1 MPCYR
6 SAIYI
11 IGADVIFLLFYFF
24 TLLLFY
30 FYNKMRNLL
39 EFLSRHNHWFV
50 FVLLEVLSLTLLFH
64 YNSYQGSV
72 WFTSANAVSGKV
84 YELSSAVT
92 QYFSLT
98 DVNRQLT
105 QRNVYLERE
114 VEMLAEQIRKTQ
126 KDTTAVERMQQS
138 VMRQYSNIPA
148 KVVSS
153 SLDKANNLITIDKG
167 SADGVR
173 KDMGVVCGTG
183 VVGIV
188 YLTSEHYSVVIPVL
202 NAQSNISCSI
212 RGRGYFG
219 YLHWNGGSPEYAYI
233 DDIPRHAHFKLGDYV
248 VTSGYSA
255 VFPPGVRV
263 GKILHVFNSADGLS
277 YRVQLRLS
285 TDFARLRDVC
295 VIDDAV
301 MKERLQIMRAAQDS
315 IMPDGNAK
323 GKN

>member
-1 MPCYR
+1 
-6 SAIYI
+6 
-11 IGADVIFLLFYFF
+11 
-24 TLLLFY
+24 
-30 FYNKMRNLL
+30 MRNLL
-39 EFLSRHNHWFV
+39 EFLSRHNHWFI

-84 YELSSAVT
+84 YEWNSAVT

-138 VMRQYSNIPA
+138 VMRQYSTIPA

-219 YLHWNGGSPEYAYI
+219 YLHWNGGSPEYAYN

-248 VTSGYSA
+248 VTSGYSS
-255 VFPPGVRV
+255 VFPSGVIV
-263 GKILHVFNSADGLS
+263 GRIKHVYNSADGMA
-277 YRVQLRLS
+277 YRLKVTLT
-285 TDFARLRDVC
+285 TDFTRLRDVC
-295 VIDDAV
+295 VINDTE
-301 MKERLQIMRAAQDS
+301 MEKKMEILQAAQDS
-315 IMPDGNAK
+315 LKARQ
-323 GKN
+323 